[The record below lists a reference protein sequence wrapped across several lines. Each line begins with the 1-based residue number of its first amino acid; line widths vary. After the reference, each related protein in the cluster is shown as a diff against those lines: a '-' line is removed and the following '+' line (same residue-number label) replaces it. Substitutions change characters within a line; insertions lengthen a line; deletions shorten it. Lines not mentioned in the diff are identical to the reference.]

1 MCRKCYNRETRK
13 SSVQTEIQ
21 KLRKKEYQKKYRQTE
36 SYKKYRSNWEKT
48 EKGKLSKKR
57 RDERHNK
64 NEKRKSFFVSEE
76 YKQKD
81 YYIVKLINDRFK
93 INRNTIKLH
102 PELIKQYKQEL
113 NIKRLIIT
121 KKIQKL

>member
-21 KLRKKEYQKKYRQTE
+21 KLRKKEYQKKYRKTE
-36 SYKKYRSNWEKT
+36 NYKKYRSEWDKT

-57 RDERHNK
+57 RDESHNK
-64 NEKRKSFFVSEE
+64 KPTRKLFFVSEE

-81 YYIVKLINDRFK
+81 YYIVKLINAKFK
-93 INRNTIKLH
+93 INRNIVKEH
-102 PELIKQYKQEL
+102 QELIKQYKQEL